1 MVFKIGALYIT
12 CLQLPV
18 PCWNSFAGI
27 LPRLLVTNTSMSFIR
42 SNRCPVIPFLRQEES
57 VIRKSPVDPCLDCR
71 VDSFSRPTEHFH
83 LSERGE
89 LIVSGLYWR
98 HQVSSSVITLERLF
112 MFSLTHFEI
121 SVEIG
126 KRFSFYSSLKLLGQN
141 SPLFSSLPN
150 FLRCWCRK
158 KSLTTHFSNELIRL
172 QKWFTFVI
180 FSATHDVDGQPAR
193 SSSLPS
199 WTILHHLEALEN
211 GNIFLRLVESSRVCL
226 AVFPR

>member
-83 LSERGE
+83 LSERGG

-98 HQVSSSVITLERLF
+98 HQVSSSVITLERIF
-112 MFSLTHFEI
+112 RFSLIHFNI
-121 SVEIG
+121 SVEDFPFIHHSD
-126 KRFSFYSSLKLLGQN
+126 FLKQN
-141 SPLFSSLPN
+141 SDILSSLPN
-150 FLRCWCRK
+150 FLGWWCRK
-158 KSLTTHFSNELIRL
+158 KN
-172 QKWFTFVI
+172 
-180 FSATHDVDGQPAR
+180 
-193 SSSLPS
+193 
-199 WTILHHLEALEN
+199 
-211 GNIFLRLVESSRVCL
+211 LRVTGTG
-226 AVFPR
+226 